1 MKIIGALLIIGGA
14 LSAQTAQN
22 QDESAARLAAVRTPV
37 YRVTVTSRTAKAV
50 NYRHRG
56 GATKID
62 FRGTD
67 LLPAARGE
75 AKVESKQGAMRIDA
89 RLKNLEPPTKFGREY
104 LTYVL
109 WAITPDG
116 RATNLGEVVAN
127 DDNNAKLATASE
139 LQAFALIVTAEPYYA
154 VTMPSDLVVMENVV
168 RPDTVGKVEEI
179 DAKYELMPRG
189 HYTFDVPAPTYSST
203 SLMAQPKV
211 SLDEYEML
219 LELYQAQ
226 NAVQIARSVGADR
239 LAADTLRRA
248 EQLLQEARDA
258 HERKAG
264 NKTVVMTARHAA
276 QAAEDARMIALKR
289 QEEAPAPVA
298 LDR

>member
-1 MKIIGALLIIGGA
+1 MKILMVCFLSLLFV
-14 LSAQTAQN
+14 SMPSRSQTEPQRP
-22 QDESAARLAAVRTPV
+22 DTVPL
-37 YRVTVTSRTAKAV
+37 YRVTVVGRTAKAV
-50 NYRHRG
+50 NYGHR
-56 GATKID
+56 AEPTKIGM
-62 FRGTD
+62 RGTV
-67 LLPAARGE
+67 LMPYARGE

-127 DDNNAKLATASE
+127 DDNNGKLATASE

-154 VTMPSDLVVMENVV
+154 VTMPSDLVVMENVI

-189 HYTFDVPAPTYSST
+189 HYTFDVPAPTYAST

-276 QAAEDARMIALKR
+276 QAAEDARMIAMKR
-289 QEEAPAPVA
+289 QEETQAAWRPAA
-298 LDR
+298 SDR

>member
-1 MKIIGALLIIGGA
+1 MKILMVCFLSLLFV
-14 LSAQTAQN
+14 SMPSRSQTEPQRP
-22 QDESAARLAAVRTPV
+22 ETVPL
-37 YRVTVTSRTAKAV
+37 YRVTVVGRTAKAV
-50 NYRHRG
+50 NYGHR
-56 GATKID
+56 AEPTKIGM
-62 FRGTD
+62 RGTV
-67 LLPAARGE
+67 LMPYARGE

-127 DDNNAKLATASE
+127 DDNKGKLATASE

-189 HYTFDVPAPTYSST
+189 HYTFDVPAPTYTST

-248 EQLLQEARDA
+248 EQLLREARDA

>member
-1 MKIIGALLIIGGA
+1 M
-14 LSAQTAQN
+14 
-22 QDESAARLAAVRTPV
+22 
-37 YRVTVTSRTAKAV
+37 RV
-50 NYRHRG
+50 
-56 GATKID
+56 
-62 FRGTD
+62 
-67 LLPAARGE
+67 E
-75 AKVESKQGAMRIDA
+75 AKM
-89 RLKNLEPPTKFGREY
+89 KNLEPPTKFGREY
-104 LTYVL
+104 LTYVM

-127 DDNNAKLATASE
+127 DDNKGKLATASE

-154 VTMPSDLVVMENVV
+154 VTMPSDLVVLENVI
-168 RPDTVGKVEEI
+168 RPDTMGKFEEI

-189 HYTFDVPAPTYSST
+189 HYTFDVQAPTYSSQT
-203 SLMAQPKV
+203 PERKV

-248 EQLLQEARDA
+248 EQLLQEARNA

-276 QAAEDARMIALKR
+276 QAAEDARIIAVKR
-289 QEEAPAPVA
+289 QEEGQAAVRPVA

>member
-1 MKIIGALLIIGGA
+1 VPL
-14 LSAQTAQN
+14 
-22 QDESAARLAAVRTPV
+22 
-37 YRVTVTSRTAKAV
+37 YRVTVVGRTAKAV
-50 NYRHRG
+50 NYGHR
-56 GATKID
+56 AEPTKVD
-62 FRGTD
+62 MRGTV
-67 LLPAARGE
+67 LMPYARGE

-89 RLKNLEPPTKFGREY
+89 KMQHLEPPTKFGREY

-116 RATNLGEVVAN
+116 RATNLGEMVAN
-127 DDNNAKLATASE
+127 NDNKAKVSTASE

-154 VTMPSDLVVMENVV
+154 VTMPSDLVVMENVI
-168 RPDTVGKVEEI
+168 RPDTVGTVEQIE
-179 DAKYELMPRG
+179 AKYELMPRG
-189 HYTFDVPAPTYSST
+189 HYTFDVPASSYT
-203 SLMAQPKV
+203 SQRAERKV

-276 QAAEDARMIALKR
+276 QAAEDARMIAMKR
-289 QEEAPAPVA
+289 QEEAQAAWRPAA
-298 LDR
+298 SAR

>member
-1 MKIIGALLIIGGA
+1 MKILMVCF
-14 LSAQTAQN
+14 LSFLCIDVPSRSQT
-22 QDESAARLAAVRTPV
+22 ETARPETVPL
-37 YRVTVTSRTAKAV
+37 YRVTVVGRTAKAV
-50 NYRHRG
+50 NYGHR
-56 GATKID
+56 AEPTKVGM
-62 FRGTD
+62 RGTV
-67 LLPAARGE
+67 LMPYAQGE
-75 AKVESKQGAMRIDA
+75 AKVESKPGAMRIDA
-89 RLKNLEPPTKFGREY
+89 KMQHLEPPTKFGREY

-116 RATNLGEVVAN
+116 RATNLGEVVTN
-127 DDNNAKLATASE
+127 DDNKGKLATASE

-154 VTMPSDLVVMENVV
+154 VTMPSDLVVMENVI
-168 RPDTVGKVEEI
+168 RPDTVGTVEQIE
-179 DAKYELMPRG
+179 AKYELMPRG
-189 HYTFDVPAPTYSST
+189 HYTFDVPAPGYNSQ
-203 SLMAQPKV
+203 MAQRKV

-239 LAADTLRRA
+239 LASDTLRRA

-276 QAAEDARMIALKR
+276 QSAEDARMIAMKR
-289 QEEAPAPVA
+289 QEEAQAAWRPVA
-298 LDR
+298 SDR